1 MTDETMTLQ
10 EYIDLMEPRLQGC
23 SRSLCEAGN
32 GTVVNVYYDFKPEG
46 SEPILL
52 EWNV

>member
-1 MTDETMTLQ
+1 MTDETKTLQ

-23 SRSLCEAGN
+23 ARSLCEKGN
-32 GTVVNVYYDFKPEG
+32 GTVVNIYYDFKPEG

-52 EWNV
+52 DWNV